1 MLILNTTETVS
12 FYKFMF
18 GKIAFSF
25 SFVQQKSFVLIEK
38 KGAENYRA
46 ETKEKPH
53 SSLKILYTF

>member
-1 MLILNTTETVS
+1 
-12 FYKFMF
+12 MF

-25 SFVQQKSFVLIEK
+25 SFIQQKSFVLIEK